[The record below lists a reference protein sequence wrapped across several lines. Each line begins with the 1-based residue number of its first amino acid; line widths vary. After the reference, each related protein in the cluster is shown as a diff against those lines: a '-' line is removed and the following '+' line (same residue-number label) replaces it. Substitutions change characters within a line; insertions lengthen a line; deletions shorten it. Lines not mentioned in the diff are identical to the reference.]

1 MSYFSSEQWSVI
13 TVFTRR
19 VIINVNVMVIIWT
32 IISVM
37 TKGFYNYYVT
47 FFVTRVMPL
56 TCSCKDG
63 RRYILDNDKIN
74 ELLSLLPTLL

>member
-47 FFVTRVMPL
+47 FFVTRVTPL
-56 TCSCKDG
+56 TAHIRMVED
-63 RRYILDNDKIN
+63 I
-74 ELLSLLPTLL
+74 SLIMIK